1 MASPTED
8 DHFRSGIAALQGS
21 RADEAQVH
29 FQAAIDAGLA
39 TTKSWLGLTLASLV
53 LGDNRTAEASVD
65 EVLTREPHNLRGLI
79 IKGDLLLGRDEQR
92 QAVSYYNLVMRLAAT
107 LADIPLQL
115 QQDLARIQGRLE
127 QISEAFQ
134 AQLLDRLHAGGY
146 RRDASSARFNL
157 GLDMLMGK
165 AEREDDAQPFPQKP
179 HAFYLP
185 DMPYQPFYPSEE
197 LPWVKEVEA
206 ATDAIEAELTA
217 FLASRTQAFA
227 PYIHGGLE
235 LPGQTRETLKD
246 HDNWTAAFLVRDGV
260 EDPQLS
266 ISCPTV
272 SALMDTL
279 PLTAIKGFSPSVL
292 FSKLKPGARI
302 DPHTG
307 LLNCRLICH
316 LPLAV
321 PTGCGLRVGD
331 ERRNVVR
338 GEAWAFDDSI
348 NHEAWNDSGDDRIVL
363 IFDVWHPDLT
373 EQERRD
379 ITSLLEAV
387 SA

>member
-8 DHFRSGIAALQGS
+8 EHFRPGIAALQAS
-21 RADEAQVH
+21 RADEAKAH

-39 TTKSWLGLTLASLV
+39 TTKSWLGLTLALLL

-65 EVLTREPHNLRGLI
+65 EVLAREPHNLRGLI
-79 IKGDLLLGRDEQR
+79 IKGDLLLGRDDQR
-92 QAVSYYNLVMRLAAT
+92 QAVSYYNLIMRLAAT
-107 LADIPLQL
+107 LTDIPPQL
-115 QQDLARIQGRLE
+115 QQDLARIQDRLE

-146 RRDASSARFNL
+146 RRDAASERFNR
-157 GLDMLMGK
+157 GLDMLIGK
-165 AEREDDAQPFPQKP
+165 AEREDDTSPFPQKP

-185 DMPYQPFYPSEE
+185 DMPYQPFYPSEK
-197 LPWVKEVEA
+197 LSWVKAVEA
-206 ATDAIEAELTA
+206 ATDAIEAELSA
-217 FLASRTQAFA
+217 FLATRAQAFA
-227 PYIHGGLE
+227 PYVHGGLE
-235 LPGQTRETLKD
+235 LPGQTPDTLKD
-246 HDNWTAAFLVRDGV
+246 HDNWTAAFLMRDGV
-260 EDPQLS
+260 EDS
-266 ISCPTV
+266 EWSAGCPTV

-316 LPLAV
+316 LPLVV
-321 PTGCGLRVGD
+321 PAGCGLRVGD

-338 GEAWAFDDSI
+338 GEVWAFDDSI
-348 NHEAWNDSGDDRIVL
+348 NHEAWNNSADDRIVL